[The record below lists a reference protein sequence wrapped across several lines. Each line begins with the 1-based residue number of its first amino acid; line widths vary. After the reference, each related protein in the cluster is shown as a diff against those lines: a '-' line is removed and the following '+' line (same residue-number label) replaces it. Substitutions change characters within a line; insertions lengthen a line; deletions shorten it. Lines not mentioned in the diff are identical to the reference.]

1 MPFSETEKTQLLAA
15 KFVGETVIARFE
27 QMGID
32 SLIQLAETPA
42 EVILAKGSELTSGSC
57 WKNSPQ
63 AKQAVA
69 NAIEKAKKATIE

>member
-1 MPFSETEKTQLLAA
+1 MPFSETEKKQLLAA

-42 EVILAKGSELTSGSC
+42 EVILAKGSELTSSSC